1 MAKEHS
7 RLCCLIDHYLRPYTV
22 YTETKRRVKEFES
35 DDSFDM
41 AGNSVGGGQI
51 ITESHAANHHC
62 LTNVFEV
69 LVRHGSDMLLMLFT
83 VILMIRLSNQIHLDY
98 SIVILWLDLIHT
110 YFQDILLQPMDGQ
123 EFGVDKNLEGSP
135 FWVMTFDM
143 KKKWISSKHLQ
154 RLAIFLF
161 FKCSS
166 SLLNMKETTD
176 QHYACKNLKSCSGF
190 DLNPKLCSRRKA
202 LLELHEWLREHLPGD
217 RFDHDMYSEK
227 CMDFVSSFLQLYMQ
241 EDDILF
247 GMLLQMFC
255 LPFYSEK
262 FTNEVALS
270 DDELRQFSLI
280 SHLFHPIHFFH
291 LFLAGVITT
300 TRNANEAVEMLR
312 KNKESF
318 DIVITDVVGDDMDG
332 FKLLEAIGLEM
343 DIPIIMTSAN
353 DSQRSERQAGGLETD
368 FEV

>member
-22 YTETKRRVKEFES
+22 YTESKRRVKEFES
-35 DDSFDM
+35 DDSFQDM

-69 LVRHGSDMLLMLFT
+69 L
-83 VILMIRLSNQIHLDY
+83 ILMIRLSNQIHLDY

-110 YFQDILLQPMDGQ
+110 
-123 EFGVDKNLEGSP
+123 
-135 FWVMTFDM
+135 
-143 KKKWISSKHLQ
+143 
-154 RLAIFLF
+154 
-161 FKCSS
+161 
-166 SLLNMKETTD
+166 
-176 QHYACKNLKSCSGF
+176 
-190 DLNPKLCSRRKA
+190 RRKA

-247 GMLLQMFC
+247 EMLLQMFC

-291 LFLAGVITT
+291 LFLAVIH
-300 TRNANEAVEMLR
+300 
-312 KNKESF
+312 
-318 DIVITDVVGDDMDG
+318 
-332 FKLLEAIGLEM
+332 
-343 DIPIIMTSAN
+343 
-353 DSQRSERQAGGLETD
+353 
-368 FEV
+368 